1 MATSPLS
8 ASVPNAPFIDPGT
21 DDITVVWRQFLVA
34 LWNRTGRGVGLDSA
48 NPTLQAQLTA
58 ETQQRQT
65 ADTSLGNAISA
76 ETARATTAENA
87 LGTAL
92 QTEITTRS
100 SEDLANTALAGNV
113 LAQANAG
120 IAAETAA
127 RIAADLLLVPLAQL
141 CSLWAQCNLNFLP
154 TADPGHGMPW
164 LDGTTLTVGS
174 PPTGIG
180 LEDASGHWGLENLVT
195 DRWLYG

>member
-34 LWNRTGRGVGLDSA
+34 LWNRTGRGPGLDSA

-65 ADTSLGNAISA
+65 ADTTLGNAISA

-92 QTEITTRS
+92 QTEATIRS
-100 SEDLANTALAGNV
+100 SEDLANTALVSNV
-113 LAQANAG
+113 IAMQNTAL
-120 IAAETAA
+120 AAETAA
-127 RIAADLLLVPLAQL
+127 RIAADALLVPITQL
-141 CSLWAQCNLNFLP
+141 CLLWSQCNLNFLP

-164 LDGTTLTVGS
+164 LDGTTLTVGQ
-174 PPTGIG
+174 PPAALGIEAG
-180 LEDASGHWGLENLVT
+180 VDQWILENGV
-195 DRWLYG
+195 DQWLWG